1 MDRELF
7 IRLLRNL
14 LHVNVICCG
23 NDNVSFSLFEEKY
36 CYDADLQPMFTA
48 AYLKAL
54 ADVSHEQVFYELRD
68 EFGIC
73 TQIFRFQDET
83 FLLGPYVK
91 RIFHEQQVQRTFL
104 SMRMPAAYVNSF
116 RLYYSAFPV
125 LSSSLIRST
134 VSACLTSLT
143 GIVLDFSSQ
152 RIEQRQVPAT
162 GALQEPFSQVL
173 DYSSVYRRYDLENY
187 FLHMIETGD
196 TENVLLAYQN
206 LEPVGLHKN
215 RYTGA
220 IYQNPAIGLS
230 MTRALARKAAER
242 GGASVVEIHEITQ
255 RSVQRMMSAASVLEQ
270 NQISA
275 DMILELTE
283 AVRRHQLNLGDY
295 SAPIRRVLEY
305 LHLNYSQNVDLAY
318 LADLAG
324 YSSSYFARQF
334 KKELGVSVF
343 SYLAHLRCEQA
354 ADRLRNTDSSIQEI
368 SNFVGYPDNNYF
380 VKVFKKQFGMTPSE
394 YRQNQKEAVR

>member
-14 LHVNVICCG
+14 LHVNVICFE
-23 NDNVSFSLFEEKY
+23 NDGAGFSLFEEKY

-48 AYLKAL
+48 AYLRAL
-54 ADVSHEQVFYELRD
+54 IDTSQEYVFYELRD
-68 EFGIC
+68 DFGIWV
-73 TQIFRFQDET
+73 QIFRFEGDV

-91 RIFHEQQVQRTFL
+91 RIFNEQQAQRTFL
-104 SMRMPAAYVNSF
+104 SMRMPAAYANSF

-125 LSSSLIRST
+125 LSSTMVRNT
-134 VSACLTSLT
+134 VSACLSSLT
-143 GIVLDFSSQ
+143 GIVQDFSSQ
-152 RIEQRQVPAT
+152 RIEQKQLPAQSM
-162 GALQEPFSQVL
+162 LPEPFSQIL

-206 LEPVGLHKN
+206 MESVGIQKN

-230 MTRALARKAAER
+230 MVRALARKAAER

-255 RSVQRMMSAASVLEQ
+255 RCVQRMMGARNATEQ
-270 NQISA
+270 FRVSN

-283 AVRRHQLNLGDY
+283 AVRRHQLDLGDY
-295 SAPIRRVLEY
+295 SPPIRRDGISL
-305 LHLNYSQNVDLAY
+305 SQLQPECGPCLSRRSGRVFEFLLCPAVQNRAWRFGLFLSRPPALRTGGQHAAQYRLQHSGDQ
-318 LADLAG
+318 
-324 YSSSYFARQF
+324 QF
-334 KKELGVSVF
+334 
-343 SYLAHLRCEQA
+343 R
-354 ADRLRNTDSSIQEI
+354 RLS
-368 SNFVGYPDNNYF
+368 G
-380 VKVFKKQFGMTPSE
+380 
-394 YRQNQKEAVR
+394 